1 MLISIVVPTKNEK
14 DNIGGLLNTLVIQ
27 QQPIEIIVV
36 DANSKDG
43 TQEIVKEYMQRYPF
57 VKLYIKEGNIGES
70 MNYAIER
77 ARGEAISFIGADDR
91 ADKDW
96 IKNIRKSLKE
106 GHDIIVGKCILKG
119 KEKFKLDRVRLYYKG
134 FDISVPGTNTTY
146 RRDVLQKIGGFDARF
161 ITAEDIDLNLRAV
174 DAGYKIYFEKDAIV
188 YRYARENALSF
199 LKQAFRN
206 GYGRKQ
212 LALKHGKLWGSYSPK
227 QMFGTHLTFW
237 GILRLLFGLLGYLT
251 CKLTGGGMR
260 KHF

>member
-1 MLISIVVPTKNEK
+1 MKIKKFLEKHVQPATGCTEPIAVGYATALAYHALYDFPEEASHGSPAKVPEPQIKSVEKIVIKTDRNIYKNAKAVSI
-14 DNIGGLLNTLVIQ
+14 
-27 QQPIEIIVV
+27 
-36 DANSKDG
+36 
-43 TQEIVKEYMQRYPF
+43 
-57 VKLYIKEGNIGES
+57 
-70 MNYAIER
+70 
-77 ARGEAISFIGADDR
+77 
-91 ADKDW
+91 
-96 IKNIRKSLKE
+96 
-106 GHDIIVGKCILKG
+106 
-119 KEKFKLDRVRLYYKG
+119 
-134 FDISVPGTNTTY
+134 PGTNTTY
-146 RRDVLQKIGGFDARF
+146 KKEILQELGGFDPHF
-161 ITAEDIDLNLRAV
+161 VTAEDIDLNLRAV